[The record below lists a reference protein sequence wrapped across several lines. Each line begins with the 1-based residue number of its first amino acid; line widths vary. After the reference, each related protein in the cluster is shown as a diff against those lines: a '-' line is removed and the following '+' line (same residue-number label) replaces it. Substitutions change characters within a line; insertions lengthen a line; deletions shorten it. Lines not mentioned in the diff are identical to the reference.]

1 MRRKCLV
8 GMSGKY
14 RNKKVKNGKQDY
26 REGVLIMKRDIMGRA
41 ASYRR
46 IGLRMGEVEQ
56 GRMERK
62 EV

>member
-26 REGVLIMKRDIMGRA
+26 REGVLIMKRGHYGA
-41 ASYRR
+41 RR
-46 IGLRMGEVEQ
+46 
-56 GRMERK
+56 
-62 EV
+62 